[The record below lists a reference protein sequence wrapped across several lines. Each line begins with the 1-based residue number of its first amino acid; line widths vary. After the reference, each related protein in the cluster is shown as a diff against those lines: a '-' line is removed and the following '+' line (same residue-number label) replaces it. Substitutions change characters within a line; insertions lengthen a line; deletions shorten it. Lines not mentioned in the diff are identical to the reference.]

1 LLPESGSG
9 GINKKIRLAHYLAPV
24 VSGVFYWAFFIRSKI
39 MEEITLQQ
47 LLEAGCHFGHKA
59 ERWNP
64 RASEFIYTKKDGIHI
79 IDLAKTKAGL
89 EKALNFVRDTVAAG
103 GDILFIATK
112 RQAKGIVKEVALK
125 AGAPYFVERWIG
137 GFLTNWDEIRKNV
150 NMANTMA
157 MEQES
162 GAWKKFPK
170 HEQVKMGHHL
180 DRLNM
185 FYGGVLS
192 IKTQPKAFFVVDV
205 RKEISAV
212 REAQRCNIP
221 VIGIVDTNSDP
232 KLINYVI
239 PANDDAV
246 GSITFITN
254 AIAEAYSEGMKMR
267 AVEANVEVAKPVEK
281 KPEAVKE
288 AGKKETVK
296 EKKKEEVKKPEEEK
310 EKKKE
315 TMKPVKKT
323 VKAKK

>member
-1 LLPESGSG
+1 
-9 GINKKIRLAHYLAPV
+9 
-24 VSGVFYWAFFIRSKI
+24 
-39 MEEITLQQ
+39 MEEISLQQ

-64 RASEFIYTKKDGIHI
+64 RAAEFIYTKKDGIHI

-112 RQAKGIVKEVALK
+112 RQAKGIVKDVAVK

-137 GFLTNWDEIRKNV
+137 GFLTNWEEIRKNV

-185 FYGGVLS
+185 FYGGVLA

-212 REAQRCNIP
+212 REAKRCDIP

-232 KLINYVI
+232 KAIDYVI

-254 AIAEAYSEGMKMR
+254 AIAEAYQEGMKMR
-267 AVEANVEVAKPVEK
+267 AVEVKVEEK
-281 KPEAVKE
+281 KPVV
-288 AGKKETVK
+288 ETKTEVV
-296 EKKKEEVKKPEEEK
+296 KEEVKKP
-310 EKKKE
+310 KE
-315 TMKPVKKT
+315 TVKTTQKEETKKPETGKVAKKVEAKPAKSA

>member
-1 LLPESGSG
+1 
-9 GINKKIRLAHYLAPV
+9 
-24 VSGVFYWAFFIRSKI
+24 

-79 IDLAKTKAGL
+79 IDLAKTKLGL
-89 EKALNFVRDTVAAG
+89 ENAITFVRDTVAAG

-112 RQAKGIVKEVALK
+112 RQAKGIVKEVAVK

-157 MEQES
+157 AELES

-192 IKTQPKAFFVVDV
+192 IKNQPKAFFVIDV

-232 KLINYVI
+232 KAIDYVI

-254 AIAEAYSEGMKMR
+254 AIAEAYQEGMKMR
-267 AVEANVEVAKPVEK
+267 AADVNVEEK
-281 KPEAVKE
+281 KPVAET
-288 AGKKETVK
+288 KKEIVKDETKKPKTTAKPTIK
-296 EKKKEEVKKPEEEK
+296 EKAKDDTKKPDEAKKEETKPIKKSIK
-310 EKKKE
+310 TKK
-315 TMKPVKKT
+315 
-323 VKAKK
+323 